1 MLGPIVVLMSVLWGR
16 LQQARDDDRGMTT
29 EAMIVTA
36 MLAVAAIAAVT
47 VIGQAIR
54 DKGNDISDEID
65 GALAVL
71 R

>member
-1 MLGPIVVLMSVLWGR
+1 MLGPIVVLMSVLWGS